1 MHDVIP
7 DGDESCKVKLIRVR
21 TLGHR
26 LSGKTFLQGDV
37 KQRAAYV
44 ELSWTESRTDVSVL
58 LSIVREL

>member
-26 LSGKTFLQGDV
+26 LSRKNFLQGDI
-37 KQRAAYV
+37 KQRAAYM
-44 ELSWTESRTDVSVL
+44 ELSWTESRTDFNVL
-58 LSIVREL
+58 LGIVREL